1 MDDITQRY
9 EFQQLVRDAVE
20 YRMLR
25 RILDAG
31 RATETTR
38 VQEQLGIKDRRR
50 REAGDK

>member
-9 EFQQLVRDAVE
+9 EFQQIIRDAVE

-31 RATETTR
+31 RATETAR
-38 VQEQLGIKDRRR
+38 MQQQLGIKGRRN
-50 REAGDK
+50 DTNNK

>member
-25 RILDAG
+25 RIMDAG
-31 RATETTR
+31 RANEMDR
-38 VQEQLGIKDRRR
+38 VQRQLGIKDRRDER
-50 REAGDK
+50 VD